1 MKEIIDGIK
10 NKTKQATKNPGARF
24 GILYIYVL
32 LVGLI
37 IGLYYLSRIE
47 KISRQSVPP
56 VIPDTT
62 EIKDLV
68 VKNAV
73 NVPPINLNEVSKSS
87 PELLAEGEKLFKT
100 NCASCHGENGA
111 GGGPASAGLN
121 PAPRNFTSKDNWKN
135 GTKLSGIYTTL
146 QEGLLPSAMISYDFL
161 LPKEKFAI
169 AHYIRE
175 TFIPGAETDTEA
187 DLQALDA
194 TYNLSGGLKLAAQIP
209 VKSASFILINEYENK
224 IETIHRTIDSL
235 KLFSNEIGFDIFEKV
250 VRDEKTALMFLTGNK
265 SWKSG
270 ESVFIELLVNN
281 VNQNGFNG
289 ALFNLNSTEWTQL
302 YNFVN
307 KLI

>member
-10 NKTKQATKNPGARF
+10 NKTEQATKNPGARF

-32 LVGLI
+32 AVGLI
-37 IGLYYLSRIE
+37 IGLYYLSNIE
-47 KISRQSVPP
+47 NVSRQTVPP

-62 EIKDLV
+62 VVTDLA

-73 NVPPINLNEVSKSS
+73 DVPPINLNEVSKSS

-111 GGGPASAGLN
+111 GGGPASAGMN

-175 TFIPGAETDTEA
+175 TFIPGAEADTDG

-209 VKSASFILINEYENK
+209 VKSASLIVLNENK
-224 IETIHRTIDSL
+224 NKIDTIEKTIESL
-235 KLFSNEIGFDIFEKV
+235 KLLKNDAGLNVFEKV
-250 VRDEKTALMFLTGNK
+250 VKNQKTALMFLAGNQN
-265 SWKSG
+265 WKSG
-270 ESVFIELLVNN
+270 ESAFVNLLVNN

-289 ALFNLNSTEWTQL
+289 ALFNLSSNEWTQL

>member
-1 MKEIIDGIK
+1 MKEILDGIK
-10 NKTKQATKNPGARF
+10 NKTEQATRNPGARF

-32 LVGLI
+32 VVGLI
-37 IGLYYLSRIE
+37 IGLYYLSNIE
-47 KISRQSVPP
+47 NISRQSVPP

-62 EIKDLV
+62 VVADLV

-73 NVPPINLNEVSKSS
+73 DVPPINLSEVSKSS
-87 PELLAEGEKLFKT
+87 PDLLAEGEKLFKT
-100 NCASCHGENGA
+100 NCASCHGENGT
-111 GGGPASAGLN
+111 GGGPASAGMN

-175 TFIPGAETDTEA
+175 TFIPDADVDTDA

-194 TYNLSGGLKLAAQIP
+194 TYNLSGGLKLPAQIP
-209 VKSASFILINEYENK
+209 VKSAEFLIVMENENK
-224 IETIHRTIDSL
+224 VSRIDKALESL
-235 KLFSNEIGFDIFEKV
+235 STLKNDSGYKVFELV
-250 VRDEKTALMFLTGNK
+250 VNNKNTAMMFLAGNPN
-265 SWKSG
+265 WKSG
-270 ESVFIELLVNN
+270 ESAFIKLLVNN

-289 ALFNLNSTEWTQL
+289 TVFNLSSNEWTEL
-302 YNFVN
+302 YNFMN
-307 KLI
+307 RLI